1 METAQSQWLAQLAG
15 MRQAIAE
22 LKLDQIS
29 NTAPS
34 YGQDLLVDDDLTGGS
49 GSDDIWDILSEEED
63 DEYSSDLLD
72 EAEDPLSNGHI
83 DGVSRGLE
91 WLGMRTTSLASQ
103 KSGLDAQELQGQILA
118 MLASDSN
125 GTPYILS

>member
-1 METAQSQWLAQLAG
+1 MAQSQWIAQLAT

-22 LKLDQIS
+22 LKLDE
-29 NTAPS
+29 NTGTVS
-34 YGQDLLVDDDLTGGS
+34 IYGQDLLVDDDLTGGS

-63 DEYSSDLLD
+63 DRYSSDFLD
-72 EAEDPLSNGHI
+72 EAEEPLNNGHI
-83 DGVSRGLE
+83 DGISRGLE
-91 WLGMRTTSLASQ
+91 WLRMRTTSLASQ

-125 GTPYILS
+125 GTHYILQQ